1 MTSLVTKRLLK
12 KLSLNKVLL
21 NIFRN
26 FIPNKVIKV
35 DYKYPSWINP
45 KIISSLR
52 NRSKL
57 TKRYYSNPTEEN
69 KTLLT
74 TKSSECSN
82 MIGEA
87 KEMYTNKLSKK
98 LDDPSTIPKAYWSIL
113 NTFLN
118 NRKIPNV
125 PTLNVNVKIISN
137 FGKKAEL
144 FNSYFAPQ
152 CTLINNSSVL
162 PLLEYKTNGRLASL
176 NIKEDDIYLIL
187 NNLNL
192 EKAHGWDN
200 ISIRMIQLY
209 WKAVVEPLRILF
221 LPFLE
226 ECVYPDDWKK
236 SNVVPI
242 DKKESKNL
250 KIIDRLTS
258 FLS

>member
-74 TKSSECSN
+74 TKSNECSN
-82 MIGEA
+82 MIVEA
-87 KEMYTNKLSKK
+87 KERYTNKLSKK
-98 LDDPSTIPKAYWSIL
+98 LDYPSTIPKAYWSIL

-118 NRKIPNV
+118 DRKIPNI
-125 PTLNVNVKIISN
+125 PPLNVNVKIISN

-152 CTLINNSSVL
+152 CTLINNSNVL
-162 PLLEYKTNGRLASL
+162 PLLEYKTNGRLAFV

-209 WKAVVEPLRILF
+209 
-221 LPFLE
+221 
-226 ECVYPDDWKK
+226 
-236 SNVVPI
+236 
-242 DKKESKNL
+242 
-250 KIIDRLTS
+250 
-258 FLS
+258 